1 MQAGKSMRQEEAQLD
16 YSELSM
22 QGLIDKLY
30 KLKSKQMYDLSTDE
44 LEALADGCIIDVDA
58 LTDELEAHIEVLG
71 AMKRIYEE
79 ILCKVCNG
87 TFDD

>member
-1 MQAGKSMRQEEAQLD
+1 MRQEEAQLD